1 MPSLSNHHGSAL
13 APFFHEDFLAGI
25 IVGGN
30 GPWWAWLLAGKV
42 KKIPRKSRE
51 QTVLAPHKA
60 ILSLNS
66 VILYDLLKMYLALV
80 QPNCSNT

>member
-1 MPSLSNHHGSAL
+1 MGMASGW
-13 APFFHEDFLAGI
+13 E
-25 IVGGN
+25 
-30 GPWWAWLLAGKV
+30 GK